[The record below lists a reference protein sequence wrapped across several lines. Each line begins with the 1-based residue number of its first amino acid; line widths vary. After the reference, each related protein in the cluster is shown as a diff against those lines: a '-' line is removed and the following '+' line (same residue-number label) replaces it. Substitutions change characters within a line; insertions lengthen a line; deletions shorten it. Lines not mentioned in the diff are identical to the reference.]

1 MAQSHGKT
9 VKLERSDINV
19 KPERGRG
26 GGGGG
31 GGADVGHLIFCDIF
45 IEISHPRDENFG
57 KNRSNIPTQNFCSS
71 FL

>member
-19 KPERGRG
+19 KPEG
-26 GGGGG
+26 GGEGGG

-45 IEISHPRDENFG
+45 IQISHPRDENFG
-57 KNRSNIPTQNFCSS
+57 KNRSNIPTLNFCSI